1 MSERAKADVPALRP
15 AGLHPARHPQVSLT
29 PTDTWPY
36 VRPLADHAP
45 GSPPAL
51 LLMGTHL
58 CPDPTERATEEGLPH
73 EDTVSLLADWA
84 QEPRSEAMMAGH
96 RLGGFKQGGWTTRRG
111 GETPRKQQDP
121 AGNNLASK
129 QTLGECRGQSHGRG
143 ERESE

>member
-1 MSERAKADVPALRP
+1 M
-15 AGLHPARHPQVSLT
+15 
-29 PTDTWPY
+29 
-36 VRPLADHAP
+36 
-45 GSPPAL
+45 
-51 LLMGTHL
+51 
-58 CPDPTERATEEGLPH
+58 EEGLPH
-73 EDTVSLLADWA
+73 EDTVSLLAGWA

>member
-1 MSERAKADVPALRP
+1 MSERAKADVPVLRP
-15 AGLHPARHPQVSLT
+15 AGLHPARQPQVSLT
-29 PTDTWPY
+29 PTDMWPS

-58 CPDPTERATEEGLPH
+58 CPDPAERATEEGPPH
-73 EDTVSLLADWA
+73 EDTVSLLADRA
-84 QEPRSEAMMAGH
+84 QEPRSEARMAGH
-96 RLGGFKQGGWTTRRG
+96 RLGGFQQGGWTAGRRG
-111 GETPRKQQDP
+111 EMPRKQQDP

-129 QTLGECRGQSHGRG
+129 QTLGECRGQSRGRG